1 MSISPQRRP
10 ADRLPLPPRRRVV
23 RAAAIVAVLAA
34 SIFCFLLYIG
44 LFWGNIRV
52 VEPGR
57 AYRSA
62 QLEPARLSELI
73 KAHGI
78 RTVISLKG
86 GTLKQEWYRR
96 ENAVCRRNGASLY
109 QIPMS
114 ASKLPEPEQLRELV
128 RLFDESAYPILFHCK
143 AGSDRTG
150 LAATL
155 YLHLKEGKS
164 LDAAEREGLTWRY
177 GHFPFETVA
186 MDQFFALYRK
196 TARGADLRTWI
207 NRDYPAIYAE
217 AHPEYRVATTRTA
230 RHMLL
235 REPTHRML
243 TGTVVR

>member
-1 MSISPQRRP
+1 MSVSPQRQP
-10 ADRLPLPPRRRVV
+10 ADRLPLPPRRIL
-23 RAAAIVAVLAA
+23 RAAAVTAVLAA
-34 SIFCFLLYIG
+34 AIFSFLLYIG

-52 VEPGR
+52 VEPGQ

-62 QLEPARLSELI
+62 QLKPARLSELI

-109 QIPMS
+109 QISMS
-114 ASKLPEPEQLRELV
+114 ASKLPKPEELRELI

-196 TARGADLRTWI
+196 TARGTDLRTWI

-217 AHPEYRVATTRTA
+217 SHPEYRVASIRTVQ
-230 RHMLL
+230 HELF
-235 REPTHRML
+235 REPIHRVL
-243 TGTVVR
+243 SGSVVR